1 MRARHGMPCPYQES
15 DDGPLE
21 GPVDL
26 SRLTARERQ
35 VLLLL
40 GGGPSNGELSR
51 RLRISERT
59 VKAHI
64 SRILIKTGQST
75 RLQAAMVSALHHD
88 QLCPSP
94 DCRWSLAAG
103 SPPHDPGADEVSAA

>member
-1 MRARHGMPCPYQES
+1 MSCPYQES

-26 SRLTARERQ
+26 SRLTEREKQ

-40 GGGPSNGELSR
+40 GGGPSNHELSR

-64 SRILIKTGQST
+64 SHILIKIGQST
-75 RLQAAMVSALHHD
+75 RLQAAMVSALHHH
-88 QLCPSP
+88 QLCSSP
-94 DCRWSLAAG
+94 NCRWSLAAG
-103 SPPHDPGADEVSAA
+103 PAPHDASLA